1 MEITLQMKKLNK
13 VTIERRK
20 IEFNEE
26 KHFDYSKYHIRY
38 TKKNHSHP
46 KEVVSISNI
55 NIIRCIVVLNE
66 NEFVVSISNNQSQHQ
81 LQLYEYNR
89 ERKIFEF
96 KTIIAYHK
104 LAIIC
109 VIHSTINCFNIIS
122 SSFDKTIQINQINK
136 KDNALILRG
145 HKTAVLSLFEI
156 KPKKLLLSS
165 SFDRTLIIWNMTT
178 YANEQ
183 TIKGENVIY
192 KFDFFPLI
200 DNSIIC
206 GCKEKIIGLTISNE
220 MKIETKEILS
230 ATSIISFALC
240 KINTIVYSKGEN
252 SIIVYDMKEEKEVE
266 QITFNDKIKMII
278 KDDEYIISFGEEKN
292 IYIIN
297 EENYALVTKVY
308 LNSIFSFNSVSL
320 YNHSIY
326 YNEDKRILQ
335 I

>member
-55 NIIRCIVVLNE
+55 NTIRCIVVLNE

-266 QITFNDKIKMII
+266 QIKFNDKK
-278 KDDEYIISFGEEKN
+278 
-292 IYIIN
+292 
-297 EENYALVTKVY
+297 
-308 LNSIFSFNSVSL
+308 
-320 YNHSIY
+320 
-326 YNEDKRILQ
+326 KRIF